1 MVLLSQLVPTE
12 QGYQTIL
19 NFFLWGAV
27 SQLVPTEQGCQ
38 TSVFLVAVGVVSQLV
53 PTEQGCQTYRLQL
66 VDLHTKPRV
75 TAL

>member
-1 MVLLSQLVPTE
+1 M
-12 QGYQTIL
+12 
-19 NFFLWGAV
+19 

-38 TSVFLVAVGVVSQLV
+38 TIENKIACEFASQLVPTEQGCQTESSSCFSLSQSQLV

>member
-1 MVLLSQLVPTE
+1 MGKNPPQ
-12 QGYQTIL
+12 QDK
-19 NFFLWGAV
+19 
-27 SQLVPTEQGCQ
+27 
-38 TSVFLVAVGVVSQLV
+38 SQLV

>member
-1 MVLLSQLVPTE
+1 MPHK
-12 QGYQTIL
+12 
-19 NFFLWGAV
+19 
-27 SQLVPTEQGCQ
+27 
-38 TSVFLVAVGVVSQLV
+38 SQLV

>member
-1 MVLLSQLVPTE
+1 MFEHTPGVA
-12 QGYQTIL
+12 
-19 NFFLWGAV
+19 W

-38 TSVFLVAVGVVSQLV
+38 TLFNKRLYSLLSQLV